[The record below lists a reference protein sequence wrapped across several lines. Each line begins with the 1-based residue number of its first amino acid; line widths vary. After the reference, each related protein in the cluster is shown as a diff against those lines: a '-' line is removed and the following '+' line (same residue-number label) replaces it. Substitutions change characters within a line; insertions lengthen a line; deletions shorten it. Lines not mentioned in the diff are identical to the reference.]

1 MNICCAGEVMVEMSA
16 MDDGELYRRGVAGD
30 SFNTAVYLAR
40 AGCSVSYLTRL
51 GDDAYSDEILDR
63 LTAENIGTDW
73 VTRCAGRR
81 PGLYVIDNDADG
93 ERQFS
98 YWRDHAPARE
108 LFDASARALQIEGF
122 DVFYFTGITLAVTRA
137 NLDHLVTLLA
147 RLQGEGCRIVFD
159 PNYRPGLWESVGQ
172 ARDASRAILA
182 NCDTV
187 MTTLGDDHALWGTE
201 SVEDVQAFYKG
212 QGVRELI
219 LRDDA
224 LKAFVTAGDEQ
235 HQLQAEKVSAVD
247 TTGAG
252 DAFNAGYLAERLAGG
267 DPGSALA
274 QAQALSARVVQHRGA
289 ILPD

>member
-1 MNICCAGEVMVEMSA
+1 MRICCAGEVMVEMSA
-16 MDDGELYRRGVAGD
+16 MDDGGLYRRGVAGD

-40 AGCSVSYLTRL
+40 AGCAVSYLTRL

-63 LTAENIGTDW
+63 LTQEGIGTDW
-73 VTRCAGRR
+73 VTRCAGRQ

-108 LFDASARALQIEGF
+108 LFDASARALQLEGF
-122 DVFYFTGITLAVTRA
+122 DVFYFTGITLAVTCA
-137 NLDHLVTLLA
+137 DHHNLVTLLA

-159 PNYRPGLWESVGQ
+159 PNYRPRLWDSVGQ
-172 ARDASRAILA
+172 AREASRAILA
-182 NCDTV
+182 NCDMV
-187 MTTLGDDHALWGTE
+187 MTTLGDDRALWGE
-201 SVEDVQAFYKG
+201 GSVEDVQAFYRE
-212 QGVRELI
+212 QGVREI
-219 LRDDA
+219 VLRDDA
-224 LKAFVTAGDEQ
+224 LKAFVMAEDEQ

-252 DAFNAGYLAERLAGG
+252 DAFNAAYLAHRLAGD
-267 DPGSALA
+267 DPASALA
-274 QAQALSARVVQHRGA
+274 QAQALAARVVQHHGA